1 MKSIASWF
9 SLSLLALVGLVQAQ
23 ELAPIPDLH
32 VPQIPYSHGDE
43 MMEDHSVGHPIIVEP
58 STYVDSSV
66 YLGTLF
72 TRVKYTDLHEKSP
85 CGVSK
90 IITVK
95 NPCRHDG
102 CCEPETVCIE
112 ICVPP
117 CACEKVRC
125 RMFGNRI
132 RYDYGKYAVD
142 VRIKRGY
149 IQVDYQD

>member
-1 MKSIASWF
+1 MKRIASWF
-9 SLSLLALVGLVQAQ
+9 SLSLLVVAGVVQAQ
-23 ELAPIPDLH
+23 ELTPIPDMH
-32 VPQIPYSHGDE
+32 VPQIPYSQGDA
-43 MMEDHSVGHPIIVEP
+43 MMEDYSAGRPIIVDP

-85 CGVSK
+85 CAVSK

-95 NPCRHDG
+95 NPCRHDS
-102 CCEPETVCIE
+102 CCEPDTVCIE

-117 CACEKVRC
+117 CACEKVKC

>member
-1 MKSIASWF
+1 MKSIQSWF
-9 SLSLLALVGLVQAQ
+9 LLSVLMLTGLVQGQ
-23 ELAPIPDLH
+23 DLAPIPDLH
-32 VPQIPYSHGDE
+32 VPQIPYSHGEE
-43 MMEDHSVGHPIIVEP
+43 MIDNHSVGHPIMVEP
-58 STYVDSSV
+58 STYVDASE

-72 TRVKYTDLHEKSP
+72 TRVKYTDLHEKFP
-85 CGVSK
+85 HAVSK

-95 NPCRHDG
+95 NPCRNED

-117 CACEKVRC
+117 CACEKVTC
-125 RMFGNRI
+125 RVFGNRI

>member
-9 SLSLLALVGLVQAQ
+9 SLSLLVVAGLVQAQ

-32 VPQIPYSHGDE
+32 VPQIPYSHGEE
-43 MMEDHSVGHPIIVEP
+43 MIDDHSAGHPIMVEP
-58 STYVDSSV
+58 STYVDASQ
-66 YLGTLF
+66 YPGTLF
-72 TRVKYTDLHEKSP
+72 TRVKYTDLHEKFP
-85 CGVSK
+85 HAVSK

-95 NPCRHDG
+95 NPCWDDS

-117 CACEKVRC
+117 CACEKVKC